1 MGYLYLFGLAL
12 IKMAVII
19 ATQRVKT
26 LILAAGIVSVFRDDV
41 SIMGIQKEL
50 LGLRNY
56 ELNKRKYI

>member
-26 LILAAGIVSVFRDDV
+26 LILAAGIVSVFRDEV
-41 SIMGIQKEL
+41 SIREFK
-50 LGLRNY
+50 
-56 ELNKRKYI
+56 KSC

>member
-26 LILAAGIVSVFRDDV
+26 LILAAGIGSVFRDEV
-41 SIMGIQKEL
+41 SIRGIQKEL